1 MSEAKQ
7 RRSQHFQSQIFPKT
21 EAGASSQHRR
31 SDTFT
36 STVFSAAAQPP
47 SQSYSNPRPSNY
59 ARKKYQEESS
69 AFTGAV
75 EQAADYRERPATR
88 IEPTEMK
95 IAGKKPNP
103 VQDYEYKPR
112 HIRTQSSTVFAPAED
127 SSARYNPY
135 KPQDAYDILGNEG
148 NSYYRKTVNEEIS
161 VGKFEPRYR
170 QVQAHDMKHREFYGG
185 DAPDAEDH
193 PEEPPSRSTAD
204 RKLDYLSSSVFPT
217 DGPRASVTPNRPAR
231 LQSTRTPDARSQK
244 DQTFTIFGEVKPER
258 STARPAPQPQLRP
271 SHQLSSN
278 LFDRNFEYSPNTAR
292 DKLSSSTM
300 DWRNVESEAR
310 RKDRDFTAEEM
321 AEDQLRSQLYV
332 SAPRRVAKENGDLG
346 RPATSQ
352 LRTEGRYG
360 PKNRDLASDM
370 HPDSFYEQAYPD
382 STPTILDFDLN
393 GLGGHMNAQELRKL
407 CGNVHLVSASTDVDP
422 VKDRCTGTGR
432 VQVRVTRQTE
442 SSLVTMK
449 TNLANEGISMTAHK
463 ENAGRKSNYSGTAN
477 VYWNDH
483 RVEIEGRKKDEDLP
497 PAKVAMMKNLESH
510 GKVFNSAAGMWSEE
524 WKQAATRQG
533 KDTTR
538 EEREALSAWNQMRRG

>member
-7 RRSQHFQSQIFPKT
+7 RRNQHFQSQVFPQ
-21 EAGASSQHRR
+21 AGTSGPSQHRR

-36 STVFSAAAQPP
+36 STVFAAGAETP
-47 SQSYSNPRPSNY
+47 SPSYSNPQPSNY
-59 ARKKYQEESS
+59 ARKKYQAESS
-69 AFTGAV
+69 AFVGAQ
-75 EQAADYRERPATR
+75 EQAADFRERQVAR
-88 IEPTEMK
+88 MEPTEMK

-103 VQDYEYKPR
+103 VQDREYKPR

-127 SSARYNPY
+127 TSARYNPY
-135 KPQDAYDILGNEG
+135 KPQDVYDILGNEG
-148 NSYYRKTVNEEIS
+148 GAYYRKTVNDDIPE
-161 VGKFEPRYR
+161 GKFEPRYR
-170 QVQAHDMKHREFYGG
+170 QVQAHDMKYREFYGS
-185 DAPDAEDH
+185 DAPETNTYH
-193 PEEPPSRSTAD
+193 EEPQTRPTD
-204 RKLDYLSSSVFPT
+204 RRMDYLSSSVFPS
-217 DGPRASVTPNRPAR
+217 DGQRTSVTPNRTTRP
-231 LQSTRTPDARSQK
+231 QSTLTPDSRSERGQN
-244 DQTFTIFGEVKPER
+244 FTIFGEPKPER
-258 STARPAPQPQLRP
+258 TASRPTAQPQLRS

-278 LFDRNFEYSPNTAR
+278 LFDRNFEYSPATTR
-292 DKLSSSTM
+292 DKLSAATT

-321 AEDQLRSQLYV
+321 AQDQLRSQMYV
-332 SAPRRVAKENGDLG
+332 SAPRPVAAKENGDMG

-352 LRTEGRYG
+352 VRTEGRYG

-370 HPDSFYEQAYPD
+370 HSDSFYEQAYPD

-393 GLGGHMNAQELRKL
+393 GLAPDMNAQELRRL

-432 VQVRVTRQTE
+432 VQVRITRQTE
-442 SSLVTMK
+442 QSLTTMK
-449 TNLANEGISMTAHK
+449 TCLANEGISMTAHK

-483 RVEIEGRKKDEDLP
+483 RVEIEGRKRDEDLP

-510 GKVFNSAAGMWSEE
+510 GKAFNSAAGMWSEE
-524 WKQAATRQG
+524 WKQAASRQG

>member
-7 RRSQHFQSQIFPKT
+7 RRGQHFQSQIFPQT
-21 EAGASSQHRR
+21 GAGAPSQHRR

-36 STVFSAAAQPP
+36 STVFSGAAEAP
-47 SQSYSNPRPSNY
+47 SQPYSNPHASNY
-59 ARKKYQEESS
+59 ARQKYQAESS
-69 AFTGAV
+69 AFAGAV
-75 EQAADYRERPATR
+75 EQAADYRERQTSR
-88 IEPTEMK
+88 MEPTEMK
-95 IAGKKPNP
+95 IAGKKPYP

-148 NSYYRKTVNEEIS
+148 NAYYRKTVNEEIP

-185 DAPDAEDH
+185 DAPDAEEYQ
-193 PEEPPSRSTAD
+193 EEVQSRGSAD

-217 DGPRASVTPNRPAR
+217 DNPRASTTPNRPTR
-231 LQSTRTPDARSQK
+231 LQSTRTPDPRSQK
-244 DQTFTIFGEVKPER
+244 DQSFNIFGEVKQER
-258 STARPAPQPQLRP
+258 ATARPAPQPQLR
-271 SHQLSSN
+271 STHQLSSN
-278 LFDRNFEYSPNTAR
+278 LFDRNFEYSPAPAR
-292 DKLSSSTM
+292 DKLSASTM

-310 RKDRDFTAEEM
+310 RKDRDFTVEEM
-321 AEDQLRSQLYV
+321 AQDQLRSQLYV
-332 SAPRRVAKENGDLG
+332 SAPRMTAKENGDLG

-352 LRTEGRYG
+352 VRTEGRYG
-360 PKNRDLASDM
+360 AKNRDLASDM
-370 HPDSFYEQAYPD
+370 HPDNFYEQAYPD

-393 GLGGHMNAQELRKL
+393 GLGAHMNAQELRKL

-442 SSLVTMK
+442 PSLVTMK
-449 TNLANEGISMTAHK
+449 TNLAKEGISVTAHK

-510 GKVFNSAAGMWSEE
+510 GKAFNSAAGMWSEE